1 MVRDLDRLQGT
12 WHVTSI
18 EADGQTLA
26 AAASDGAKIVIKGS
40 LFISLSM
47 GATYEGTVDIHQTRK
62 PKSLDLVFTA
72 GPEKGNRNLGIYKLD
87 GDRWTLCLATRG
99 STRPKTF
106 ATKPGTGF
114 ALEMLE
120 RDNGVR
126 SRAKEPSPSK
136 RASATRR
143 RALDQAATSGVP
155 TELEGEW
162 TMVSGVF
169 SGKALDAAMV
179 TWCTRIMRGNVT
191 TVVAGPQT
199 MLKAVFALD
208 TSTNPHAIEYENLE
222 GASKG
227 KRQSGIFKLTGA
239 TLKICVSAPGKPRP
253 ADFSSKAGDGRSYT
267 TWRRG
272 RSRRR
277 VH

>member
-26 AAASDGAKIVIKGS
+26 AAAFDGATIVIKGS

-72 GPEKGNRNLGIYKLD
+72 GPEKGNRNLGIYRLD
-87 GDRWTLCLATRG
+87 GDRWTICLATRG
-99 STRPKTF
+99 NTRPKTF
-106 ATKPGTGF
+106 ATKPGTGI
-114 ALEMLE
+114 AL
-120 RDNGVR
+120 N
-126 SRAKEPSPSK
+126 
-136 RASATRR
+136 
-143 RALDQAATSGVP
+143 
-155 TELEGEW
+155 
-162 TMVSGVF
+162 
-169 SGKALDAAMV
+169 
-179 TWCTRIMRGNVT
+179 
-191 TVVAGPQT
+191 
-199 MLKAVFALD
+199 
-208 TSTNPHAIEYENLE
+208 TSTSPHAIEYESLE

-227 KRQSGIFKLTGA
+227 KRQSGIFKLTGE
-239 TLKICVSAPGKPRP
+239 TLKMCVSAPGKPRP